1 MPYNCIDM
9 INIDRFAKKFNLNK
23 IEETQGIEDLTDINQ
38 AATFNE
44 VAHHG
49 SAHNLIAV
57 IDSDDDITPYLDK
70 VDAIVFTRQNELTNE
85 LLEKAKKYGKPAF
98 WTKYLKRETA
108 ASIDA
113 YILRKITKPVRVH
126 GTLLSVFGE
135 GVLITGK
142 SGIGK
147 SELALELVNRNHI
160 FVGDDAIDVVS
171 FAGTPI
177 GKAPRMS
184 REFIEVRG
192 VGIINLKG
200 MFGIQS
206 ILKEHNI
213 NLIIEL
219 VILDEVKSSIE
230 RLGRELQFREIA
242 GSEIPVLQ
250 VPVSSGRSIASV
262 VEAAVISYKQR
273 TQDGYIAVDDL
284 TDRLKKS

>member
-1 MPYNCIDM
+1 M
-9 INIDRFAKKFNLNK
+9 INDINIKRFAERFNLHP
-23 IEETQGIEDLTDINQ
+23 IEETHIEETIKGIQQ
-38 AATFNE
+38 AATITE
-44 VAHHG
+44 VAHHA

-57 IDSDDDITPYLDK
+57 IDFDDDITPYLDK
-70 VDAIVFTRQNELTNE
+70 VDMVIFTRTEKLSDELVA
-85 LLEKAKKYGKPAF
+85 KAKAYGKPAF

-108 ASIDA
+108 ASVDA
-113 YILRKITKPVRVH
+113 YILRRISKPTRVH

-160 FVGDDAIDVVS
+160 FVGDDAIDIVS
-171 FAGTPI
+171 IAGVPI

-206 ILKEHNI
+206 MLKEHNV

-219 VILDEVKSSIE
+219 VILDDVKSSIE
-230 RLGRELQFREIA
+230 RLGREFQYKEIA
-242 GSEIPVLQ
+242 GSNIPTIQ

-273 TQDGYIAVDDL
+273 MQDGYIAVNDL
-284 TDRLKKS
+284 TERLRNS

>member
-1 MPYNCIDM
+1 M
-9 INIDRFAKKFNLNK
+9 INIKRFEKKFNLYVIEEVTK
-23 IEETQGIEDLTDINQ
+23 IEEIEGIKQ
-38 AATFNE
+38 AATITE
-44 VAHHG
+44 VAHHD
-49 SAHNLIAV
+49 SADGMIAV
-57 IDSDDDITPYLDK
+57 IDQDDDITPFLDK
-70 VDAIVFTRQNELTNE
+70 VKMIIFTRTNELTPE

-108 ASIDA
+108 SSIDA
-113 YILRKITKPVRVH
+113 YILRKTASPIRVH

-147 SELALELVNRNHI
+147 SELALELINRKHI
-160 FVGDDAIDVVS
+160 FVGDDAIDIVS

-177 GKAPRMS
+177 GRAPAMS

-206 ILKEHNI
+206 ILKEHYI

-219 VILDEVKSSIE
+219 VHLDDVRSSIE
-230 RLGRELQFREIA
+230 RLGRDFQYREIA
-242 GSEIPVLQ
+242 GSEIPTLQ
-250 VPVSSGRSIASV
+250 VPVASGRSIASV

-273 TQDGYIAVDDL
+273 IQDGYVAVDDL
-284 TDRLKKS
+284 TNRLKNSK

>member
-1 MPYNCIDM
+1 M
-9 INIDRFAKKFNLNK
+9 INIKRFAQRFNLHT
-23 IEETQGIEDLTDINQ
+23 IEETIKELEIENIKQ
-38 AATFNE
+38 AATISE
-44 VAHHG
+44 IVHHENVEG
-49 SAHNLIAV
+49 IVAV
-57 IDSDDDITPYLDK
+57 IDIDDDISEYLDK
-70 VDAIVFTRQNELTNE
+70 VSIVVFTRTTEVSE
-85 LLEKAKKYGKPAF
+85 DLLAKANRYGKPTF

-113 YILRKITKPVRVH
+113 YILRKISKPERVH

-147 SELALELVNRNHI
+147 SELALELVNRRHI
-160 FVGDDAIDVVS
+160 FVGDDAIDIVS
-171 FAGTPI
+171 FAGTPV

-206 ILKEHNI
+206 MLKEHNI

-219 VILDEVKSSIE
+219 VFLEEVKSSIE
-230 RLGRELQFREIA
+230 RLGKDFQYREIA
-242 GSEIPVLQ
+242 GSEIPTLQ

-273 TQDGYIAVDDL
+273 IQDGYVAVDDL
-284 TDRLKKS
+284 TERLKNS

>member
-1 MPYNCIDM
+1 M
-9 INIDRFAKKFNLNK
+9 INIGRFVKKFNLNI
-23 IEETQGIEDLTDINQ
+23 IEETQKEDELKGLKQ
-38 AATFNE
+38 AATITE
-44 VAHHG
+44 VAHHE
-49 SAHNLIAV
+49 SAEGLIAV
-57 IDSDDDITPYLDK
+57 IDIDDDITEYLDR
-70 VDAIVFTRQNELTNE
+70 VEMVIFTRTETLTDELI
-85 LLEKAKKYGKPAF
+85 EKAKKYGKPAF

-113 YILRKITKPVRVH
+113 YILRKNTKPVRVH

-135 GVLITGK
+135 GLLITGK

-147 SELALELVNRNHI
+147 SELALELINRNHI
-160 FVGDDAIDVVS
+160 FVGDDAIDIVS

-206 ILKEHNI
+206 MLKEHNV

-230 RLGRELQFREIA
+230 RLGRDFQYKEIA
-242 GSEIPVLQ
+242 GSEIPTLQ

-262 VEAAVISYKQR
+262 VEAAVISFKQR
-273 TQDGYIAVDDL
+273 TQDGYIAVNDL
-284 TDRLKKS
+284 TERLKNN

>member
-1 MPYNCIDM
+1 M
-9 INIDRFAKKFNLNK
+9 INIDKFGKKFNLHI
-23 IEETQGIEDLTDINQ
+23 IEETIKEREVKGIHQ
-38 AATFNE
+38 AATITE
-44 VAHHG
+44 VAHHS

-57 IDSDDDITPYLDK
+57 IDEDDDVTPYLDK
-70 VDAIVFTRQNELTNE
+70 VDMIVFTRTSELTDSI
-85 LLEKAKKYGKPAF
+85 LEKARKYGKPTF

-108 ASIDA
+108 SSIDA
-113 YILRKITKPVRVH
+113 YILRKTATPVRVH
-126 GTLLSVFGE
+126 ATFLSVFGE

-160 FVGDDAIDVVS
+160 FIGDDAIDIVS

-206 ILKEHNI
+206 TLKEHNV
-213 NLIIEL
+213 NLVVEL
-219 VILDEVKSSIE
+219 VPLDDVKSSIE
-230 RLGRELQFREIA
+230 RIGRDFQYKEIA
-242 GSEIPVLQ
+242 GTEIPMIQ
-250 VPVSSGRSIASV
+250 IPVSSGRSIASV

-273 TQDGYIAVDDL
+273 MQDGYVAVDDL
-284 TDRLKKS
+284 MTRLKES

>member
-1 MPYNCIDM
+1 M
-9 INIDRFAKKFNLNK
+9 INIERFAKRFNLHI
-23 IEETQGIEDLTDINQ
+23 IEETRIEGDIDGIQQ
-38 AATFNE
+38 AATITE
-44 VAHHG
+44 VAHHA
-49 SAHNLIAV
+49 SAKRMIAV
-57 IDSDDDITPYLDK
+57 VDQDDDLTPHLEK
-70 VDAIVFTRQNELTNE
+70 VDIVVFTRTDELTPE
-85 LLEKAKKYGKPAF
+85 LVAKAQAYGKPCF

-113 YILRKITKPVRVH
+113 YILRKNAAPVRVH

-147 SELALELVNRNHI
+147 SELALELVNRKHI
-160 FVGDDAIDVVS
+160 FVGDDAIDIVS

-206 ILKEHNI
+206 ILKEHYI

-219 VILDEVKSSIE
+219 VNLDDVKSSIE
-230 RLGRELQFREIA
+230 RLGKDFQYKEIA
-242 GSEIPVLQ
+242 GSEIPTLQ
-250 VPVSSGRSIASV
+250 VPISSGKSIASV

-273 TQDGYIAVDDL
+273 VQDGYVAVDDL
-284 TDRLKKS
+284 TNRLRNS

>member
-1 MPYNCIDM
+1 M
-9 INIDRFAKKFNLNK
+9 INDINVKRFAARFNLQT
-23 IEETQGIEDLTDINQ
+23 IEETHTEEKIKGIQQ
-38 AATFNE
+38 AATITE
-44 VAHHG
+44 VAHHE

-57 IDSDDDITPYLDK
+57 IDIDDDITPYLDK
-70 VDAIVFTRQNELTNE
+70 VDMVIFTRTEEATPELI
-85 LLEKAKKYGKPAF
+85 EKAKAYGKPAF

-113 YILRKITKPVRVH
+113 YILRRISTPTRVH
-126 GTLLSVFGE
+126 GTLLAVFGE

-147 SELALELVNRNHI
+147 SELALELVNRRHI
-160 FVGDDAIDVVS
+160 FVGDDAIDIVS
-171 FAGTPI
+171 IAGVPI

-206 ILKEHNI
+206 MLKEHNV

-219 VILDEVKSSIE
+219 VNLDDVKSSIE
-230 RLGRELQFREIA
+230 RLGREFQYKEIA
-242 GSEIPVLQ
+242 GSKIPTLQ

-273 TQDGYIAVDDL
+273 MQDGYIAVNDL
-284 TDRLKKS
+284 TQRLRDS

>member
-1 MPYNCIDM
+1 M
-9 INIDRFAKKFNLNK
+9 INVERFAKKFNLNK
-23 IEETQGIEDLTDINQ
+23 IEETHHELELKGINQ
-38 AATFNE
+38 AATITE
-44 VAHHG
+44 VAHHT

-57 IDSDDDITPYLDK
+57 IDIDDDITPYLEK
-70 VDAIVFTRQNELTNE
+70 VDVVIFTRTNE
-85 LLEKAKKYGKPAF
+85 INDEIIAKAKQYNKPTF

-108 ASIDA
+108 SSIDA
-113 YILRKITKPVRVH
+113 YILRRSATPVRVH

-160 FVGDDAIDVVS
+160 FVGDDAIDIVS

-206 ILKEHNI
+206 MLKEHNV

-230 RLGRELQFREIA
+230 RLGRDFQYREIA
-242 GSEIPVLQ
+242 GSEIPTIQ
-250 VPVSSGRSIASV
+250 IPVSSGRSIASV

-273 TQDGYIAVDDL
+273 TQDGYIAVNDL
-284 TDRLKKS
+284 TERLKKS

>member
-1 MPYNCIDM
+1 M
-9 INIDRFAKKFNLNK
+9 INIERFIKKFNLNK
-23 IEETQGIEDLTDINQ
+23 IENEFLKNEVSGLKQ
-38 AATFNE
+38 AATITE
-44 VAHHG
+44 VAHHT
-49 SAHNLIAV
+49 SADGLVAV
-57 IDSDDDITPYLDK
+57 IDIDDDITPFLDR
-70 VDAIVFTRQNELTNE
+70 VEMVIFTRVNNINEDIVN
-85 LLEKAKKYGKPAF
+85 KAKEYGKPSL

-113 YILRKITKPVRVH
+113 YILRRNTKPVRVH

-160 FVGDDAIDVVS
+160 FVGDDAIDIVS

-206 ILKEHNI
+206 MLKEHNV

-219 VILDEVKSSIE
+219 VNLDDVRSSIE
-230 RLGRELQFREIA
+230 RLGKDFQYKEIA
-242 GSEIPVLQ
+242 GSEIPTLQ

-273 TQDGYIAVDDL
+273 TQDGYIAVNDL
-284 TDRLKKS
+284 TERLKNN

>member
-1 MPYNCIDM
+1 MPYNYIVM

-23 IEETQGIEDLTDINQ
+23 IKETQKQEEIEGINQ
-38 AATFNE
+38 AATLNE
-44 VAHHG
+44 VAHHE

-57 IDSDDDITPYLDK
+57 IDMDDDISSYLDK
-70 VDAIVFTRQNELTNE
+70 VDAIVFTRVEEVSDELIE
-85 LLEKAKKYGKPAF
+85 LAIKYGKPAF

-242 GSEIPVLQ
+242 GSKIPVLQ

-273 TQDGYIAVDDL
+273 TQDGYVAVDDL